1 MAPSHADR
9 LVCHFPCR
17 ACGLC
22 VSREHQ
28 DGDYIALLIFPA
40 YPFFFLGLGVLA
52 CTQKWLIRI
61 DSSHIVCGTW
71 IIGLGETKK
80 IVRPETLELFQSPAG
95 NWQFFKGQPATER
108 PAANYEITWL
118 RKVLEEFERDD
129 RHRHPC
135 EGRGLVN
142 EVMPCQL
149 DSHLRG
155 NDEHNPDIQKES
167 GRTVRTVL
175 KTMEYHGKPLER
187 VWHPYE
193 NRKRNEAERPDHEAI
208 GLYVRCPACN
218 AALPNENVWFEEAAG
233 QCPDCRLI
241 FQIDDLKER
250 TPSQHCRLNIW
261 EDAAGLHLHQKPKYA
276 NPLTIY
282 LAAIILGCCCL
293 YGIIAACVGDW
304 ISVLLNMDFLRPVG
318 SSLLLL
324 TFFVVFTIR
333 TYHVHRFID
342 FDSDTVRFRT
352 RWLFWERCRSV
363 SRCDIGTFRGCLLSE
378 FFGGVVLPY
387 SKRRSFYILATPTEQ
402 AYLNST
408 VNRWRWQN
416 PIHLAGTPIALGG
429 LGEEERALQMFCPH
443 CGRQFS
449 GEEVNVQNRESAIL
463 CPKCQQTFRLSE
475 MYRFVPEPI
484 LGLSEAEQ
492 CTLPELPE
500 LRTEQNEDTLTVTYT
515 PSPTLKK
522 ILGIFGAEIFFTLFF
537 GTLFSLFV
545 FLVFGM
551 SGEERQKGF
560 FVAMTVCS
568 AAFFMYFAVLPR
580 VFYSMLE
587 HYDAYRG
594 LYASWSIQIDRYR
607 FVIHRHYNG
616 DSEMVSYDRREIRRI
631 CLKECNYSDFPS
643 PLWGRFPSLLCNAGR
658 GGIELVLRDGTVE
671 CLPHITCITFNQH
684 DRIREANNRIQNS
697 RWVNYL
703 NRCM

>member
-1 MAPSHADR
+1 MTNIIP
-9 LVCHFPCR
+9 
-17 ACGLC
+17 
-22 VSREHQ
+22 
-28 DGDYIALLIFPA
+28 IF
-40 YPFFFLGLGVLA
+40 
-52 CTQKWLIRI
+52 
-61 DSSHIVCGTW
+61 
-71 IIGLGETKK
+71 KK
-80 IVRPETLELFQSPAG
+80 
-95 NWQFFKGQPATER
+95 
-108 PAANYEITWL
+108 
-118 RKVLEEFERDD
+118 
-129 RHRHPC
+129 
-135 EGRGLVN
+135 
-142 EVMPCQL
+142 
-149 DSHLRG
+149 
-155 NDEHNPDIQKES
+155 NP
-167 GRTVRTVL
+167 
-175 KTMEYHGKPLER
+175 
-187 VWHPYE
+187 
-193 NRKRNEAERPDHEAI
+193 
-208 GLYVRCPACN
+208 
-218 AALPNENVWFEEAAG
+218 AG
-233 QCPDCRLI
+233 QCVPFSKRWNITASRWNVSGIPMKTGSATKRSDRI
-241 FQIDDLKER
+241 TK
-250 TPSQHCRLNIW
+250 PSVCTS
-261 EDAAGLHLHQKPKYA
+261 A
-276 NPLTIY
+276 
-282 LAAIILGCCCL
+282 
-293 YGIIAACVGDW
+293 
-304 ISVLLNMDFLRPVG
+304 
-318 SSLLLL
+318 
-324 TFFVVFTIR
+324 
-333 TYHVHRFID
+333 
-342 FDSDTVRFRT
+342 
-352 RWLFWERCRSV
+352 
-363 SRCDIGTFRGCLLSE
+363 
-378 FFGGVVLPY
+378 VLPAMPLCRMKT
-387 SKRRSFYILATPTEQ
+387 SGSRKPPD
-402 AYLNST
+402 N
-408 VNRWRWQN
+408 V
-416 PIHLAGTPIALGG
+416 PIALGG

-594 LYASWSIQIDRYR
+594 LYASWSIQIDRHR

-616 DSEMVSYDRREIRRI
+616 DSETVSYDRREIRRI

-684 DRIREANNRIQNS
+684 DRVREANNRIQNS

-703 NRCM
+703 NRRPALFA